1 MRKQSLRIIFAVILS
16 VFLFVGPQ
24 ELRAF
29 DTHITDDKSFAAKM
43 EELLEVYNIP
53 SVSACILKKDKN
65 GIWDIAWK
73 GTYGYRIAIRPRIR
87 ADQDT
92 IYAIGSITKTFTA
105 SAVMQLVEKGLID
118 LDEDVSTYMPFPI
131 KNPGLG
137 YNDPDDP
144 VPPITV
150 RYLLSH
156 RAGLPKTTFD
166 FFTNHTDMSYL
177 EFGVFKNIDELR
189 VYLSRKES
197 WAHADPDKKGKIY
210 YKPGEKY
217 CYSNVGYLILGF
229 LIEQVINKD
238 IDKGMTWKQYI
249 IKNILAPLGMRNT
262 KFYWL
267 DYPRGTNLAQG
278 YIEKRFVSR
287 INPDY
292 PIDPSGMLVSGQ
304 AYYAEGV
311 LMPGH
316 ILAPENPALMNPT
329 AGILYNTGGAAG
341 QMLSTASDIAYF
353 MVVHLNKGRGYAR
366 DKDGHVIYDKK
377 HKPAEIF
384 ILSQKSIRAMHNVD
398 DSGLCGVTDPSKSNS
413 ELGISRFTGYGLGWM
428 RVNWGGRY
436 WNYPWNP
443 GMNPQEGVDWEELR
457 KAGVKRRR
465 AGQVSG
471 ANMCKG
477 LDVEGNAGDLPGYH
491 AEMYRVSE
499 NLAIIYLMNEDFS
512 EETRDESRM
521 QPKRFKHYTT
531 DRDGGKTLKDVDGAL
546 PHHLVKYSEIQYL
559 LLQKAASLN

>member
-1 MRKQSLRIIFAVILS
+1 MQRCLFIAFFSIFLCFI
-16 VFLFVGPQ
+16 PQ

-29 DTHITDDKSFAAKM
+29 DIHIKDDKSFTAKM
-43 EELLEVYNIP
+43 EELLKVYNIP
-53 SVSACILKKDKN
+53 SVSACILKKGKN
-65 GIWDIAWK
+65 GIWDIAWE

-105 SAVMQLVEKGLID
+105 TAVMQLVEKGLID

-131 KNPGLG
+131 KNPGLN

-156 RAGLPKTTFD
+156 RSGLPKTTFD
-166 FFTNHTDMSYL
+166 FFTEHKDLSYL
-177 EFGVFKNIDELR
+177 DFGVFRNIDELR

-197 WAHADPDKKGKIY
+197 WARADPDKKGKIY

-238 IDKGMTWKQYI
+238 TDKRITWKQYI

-292 PIDPSGMLVSGQ
+292 PLDALGKLESYTKGVPIYRYILV
-304 AYYAEGV
+304 
-311 LMPGH
+311 
-316 ILAPENPALMNPT
+316 PENPALMNPT

-341 QMLSTASDIAYF
+341 QMLSTASDLAYF
-353 MVVHLNKGRGYAR
+353 MVAHLNKGKGYAR
-366 DKDGHVIYDKK
+366 DKDGHVLYDKK
-377 HKPAEIF
+377 HKPAEIS

-398 DSGLCGVTDPSKSNS
+398 DSGLCEITDLSKSDS
-413 ELGISRFTGYGLGWM
+413 DLGLSRLTGYGLGWM

-443 GMNPQEGVDWEELR
+443 GMNPQKGVDWKGLR
-457 KAGVKRRR
+457 KAGVKRRKV
-465 AGQVSG
+465 GQVSDV
-471 ANMCKG
+471 NMCNG

-491 AEMYRVSE
+491 AEMYQVSDD
-499 NLAIIYLMNEDFS
+499 LAIICLTNEDFS

-521 QPKRFKHYTT
+521 QPRRFKHYTT
-531 DRDGGKTLKDVDGAL
+531 DRDEGKTLKDVDGAF
-546 PHHLVKYSEIQYL
+546 PHNWVKYSEIEYL